1 MGDKK
6 FKIYIDC
13 GTSKIRAGAF
23 YKTNTKEIFITE
35 SKFLYEH
42 SNIESEV
49 QKIIFSLEENT
60 KEYVND
66 INLMID
72 SPKMIS
78 IGISISKK
86 LDGSELKHEYI
97 EFLIQDAK
105 QQILKYYNDQNI
117 IHIIIMSHKIDNVEY
132 TILPDNINC
141 NLISLDVLF
150 ICIPK
155 KTTEYYK
162 NIFSKFDISVNKFF
176 CTSYVKSNNYKN
188 NFSFADNLLF
198 IDIGYNKTSIAHF
211 YKNEIIFLDTIA
223 VGGNHITKDISKI
236 LKVEINEAENL
247 KLNFDKNQKLLDDK
261 QISLNLIRQ
270 IIFARIEEILE
281 LSTKF
286 INLNSNYT
294 MLNGYKIVLIGEGS
308 KILDNKFKEMISFTN
323 DIDLLE
329 ETTADICQSGLEL
342 EEEPNKH
349 EVILIQKRKIKQGFF
364 ERLFHFFK

>member
-6 FKIYIDC
+6 FEIYIDC

-23 YKTNTKEIFITE
+23 CKNNTKKTFITE

-42 SNIESEV
+42 LSLESEV
-49 QKIIFSLEENT
+49 QKIIFSLEKNA

-66 INLMID
+66 ISLMLD
-72 SPKMIS
+72 SPNMIS

-86 LDGSELKHEYI
+86 LDGSELKNEYI

-105 QQILKYYNDQNI
+105 QQILKYYQDQKI
-117 IHIIIMSHKIDNVEY
+117 IHIIIMNHKVDNVEF
-132 TILPDNINC
+132 TILPENINC
-141 NLISLDVLF
+141 NLISLDILF

-162 NIFSKFDISVNKFF
+162 NIFSKFDISISKFF

-198 IDIGYNKTSIAHF
+198 IDIGYDKTSIAHF
-211 YKNEIIFLDTIA
+211 YKNEIIFLDTIP

-236 LKVEINEAENL
+236 LKVDINEAENL

-261 QISLNLIRQ
+261 KISLNLIRQ

-286 INLNSNYT
+286 INLNLNSSIP
-294 MLNGYKIVLIGEGS
+294 NGYKIVLIGEGS
-308 KILDNKFKEMISFTN
+308 KILDNKFKEMISFSS

-329 ETTADICQSGLEL
+329 ETTVDICQSGLKL

-349 EVILIQKRKIKQGFF
+349 EVVLIQKRKIKQGFF
-364 ERLFHFFK
+364 ERLFYFFR